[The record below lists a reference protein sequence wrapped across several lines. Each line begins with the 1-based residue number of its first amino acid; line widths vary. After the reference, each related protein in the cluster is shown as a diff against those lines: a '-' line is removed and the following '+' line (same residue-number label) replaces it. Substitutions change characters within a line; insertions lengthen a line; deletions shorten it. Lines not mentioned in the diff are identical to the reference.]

1 MVHKVTKSVKSQNPI
16 SILIESWDRSDQLT
30 QADSRVSNFGD
41 LLYCSYC
48 GFLTIFTAVTS
59 KDTVKPLVQYGMPK
73 IPIEHEIF
81 FVFAYMDC
89 FKSNL

>member
-59 KDTVKPLVQYGMPK
+59 KDTVKPLVIYGMLK
-73 IPIEHEIF
+73 MPIEHEVF
-81 FVFAYMDC
+81 FVFSFYGL
-89 FKSNL
+89 F